1 MDFYNYKVKDIRKEI
16 VDFNKGTYGKTI
28 FVIAYSIPLILAI
41 VAVLVELLGTP
52 GNIICCYADYLS
64 FWILSI
70 LFSFIIGSAYYYVEL
85 RKFME
90 HKICHHA
97 KEVQKATKKSKKNLQ

>member
-41 VAVLVELLGTP
+41 VAVLIELLGTP
-52 GNIICCYADYLS
+52 KYATTPKKFKKLPKNP
-64 FWILSI
+64 
-70 LFSFIIGSAYYYVEL
+70 
-85 RKFME
+85 RKIFNN
-90 HKICHHA
+90 
-97 KEVQKATKKSKKNLQ
+97 Q